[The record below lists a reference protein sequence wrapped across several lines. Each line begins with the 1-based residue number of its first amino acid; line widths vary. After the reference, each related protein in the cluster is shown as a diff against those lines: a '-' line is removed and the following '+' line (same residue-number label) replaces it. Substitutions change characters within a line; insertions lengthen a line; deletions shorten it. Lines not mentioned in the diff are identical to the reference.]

1 MYCLRLRR
9 YIGQRGWFRPFCST
23 SRRTRTASEACG
35 GAAPAEGAPAEGA
48 PAEGAPADGSDGVA
62 LAGAGDS
69 VSFSSTRRLRSTCLR
84 FTYPALAI
92 FWMNS
97 RKLLAP

>member
-1 MYCLRLRR
+1 GSTERMYCLRLRR

-35 GAAPAEGAPAEGA
+35 GTAPAEGAAAEGA
-48 PAEGAPADGSDGVA
+48 AADGSDGVA